1 MVKIPFPEPEYSA
14 RKQQPGRNDP
24 CPCGSGKKYKQCCM
38 SKDSQ
43 HSASELLWRRLGETS
58 DKLANQLLNF
68 FMERLDSE
76 ALMDAW
82 SDYLTLRA
90 GRDFDPDDPEI
101 QCFMPWMFYNWSM
114 QFTDGNP
121 ETDEIDEKD
130 TPSTIAEY
138 FLAANR
144 RRLTEMEKRFIQLS
158 VSTNFS
164 FYEVVDCQPG
174 KGFTL
179 RDLLL
184 STEVYVYERAAST
197 DAQPGDV
204 IFAKV
209 VRYDDVATI
218 NGCGTV
224 LIPPRHKPLIIDLR
238 EAMQEGREHTPLDGE
253 DLQDWEFDIPAQM
266 VRYRLLND
274 SSHRFFNFG
283 FANNKQFHQ
292 IASDAGL
299 LDAPVSMTRLTL
311 APGERAE
318 ILVDLSSEQ
327 GNTLTLKS
335 FGTEL
340 PQGFPGGTMMMGGME
355 GPLDNTDFTV
365 LTINVGAPT
374 ANPVTTVPTA
384 LTINEVLS
392 QNGATSRQIGFTAQP
407 MMSMTN
413 FFINNKKFDMEQV
426 EFTTEQGRVE
436 VWNIT
441 NQTMMAHPFHIHGN
455 HFYVLQVNGATPP
468 PNQRGRKDVVTVPP
482 MNGSVKLI
490 TKYENYGDP
499 VLPYMFH
506 CHILSHAESAHG
518 MFGMVTA
525 VVVNE

>member
-1 MVKIPFPEPEYSA
+1 MAKIPFPEPEYSA

-43 HSASELLWRRLGETS
+43 HSSSELLWRRLGETS

-238 EAMQEGREHTPLDGE
+238 EAMREGREHTPLDGE
-253 DLQDWEFDIPAQM
+253 DLQDWEFDIRDLYHDIFDYLTNPPQIHNTDGDLIVWHELIFALKTTPEAAFAALKPLALDIPEEELLEEAEYDPDGSMFYIDFPWLKKERKQASEDDYTTLGEITIEGKEIY
-266 VRYRLLND
+266 VTVNSEKRAKKIRKEIEKRL
-274 SSHRFFNFG
+274 G
-283 FANNKQFHQ
+283 KQVAFLEMEVKT
-292 IASDAGL
+292 IDEIMT
-299 LDAPVSMTRLTL
+299 DAPDEPSGTIPPEAYTPEMNAAIDQMMARHWESWPDEKVPVLGNITPRQAAKTKAGREKL
-311 APGERAE
+311 AA
-318 ILVDLSSEQ
+318 ILD
-327 GNTLTLKS
+327 
-335 FGTEL
+335 
-340 PQGFPGGTMMMGGME
+340 
-355 GPLDNTDFTV
+355 
-365 LTINVGAPT
+365 
-374 ANPVTTVPTA
+374 
-384 LTINEVLS
+384 
-392 QNGATSRQIGFTAQP
+392 
-407 MMSMTN
+407 
-413 FFINNKKFDMEQV
+413 DMEFR
-426 EFTTEQGRVE
+426 E
-436 VWNIT
+436 
-441 NQTMMAHPFHIHGN
+441 
-455 HFYVLQVNGATPP
+455 
-468 PNQRGRKDVVTVPP
+468 RKNP
-482 MNGSVKLI
+482 
-490 TKYENYGDP
+490 
-499 VLPYMFH
+499 LPGMSQLK
-506 CHILSHAESAHG
+506 HILKIREELG
-518 MFGMVTA
+518 V
-525 VVVNE
+525 